1 MFKAG
6 PASAAFSTTRGAF
19 VAEQPHRASLLNRRL
34 GRRRALAAAVT
45 SAFGAAVL
53 VACGSDDDDSDDE
66 NPEAET
72 RTMYASVRSYDA
84 VPDPAEAG
92 RQVQETFVPGVKE
105 VPGFIAYFF
114 IDTGGGTMVS
124 ITVCEDKAGTDES
137 VTRAAQWV
145 EDHPGV
151 VPPATSVVEGTVVSN
166 G

>member
-1 MFKAG
+1 M
-6 PASAAFSTTRGAF
+6 P
-19 VAEQPHRASLLNRRL
+19 EQAHWASLLNRRI
-34 GRRRALAAAVT
+34 GRRRALAATVS

-53 VACGSDDDDSDDE
+53 VACGGGDDDSDDE
-66 NPEAET
+66 NPESET
-72 RTMYASVRSYDA
+72 RTMYASVRSYEG
-84 VPDPAEAG
+84 VGDPQDAG

-124 ITVCEDKAGTDES
+124 ITVCGDKAGTDES

-145 EDHPGV
+145 QDHPDV
-151 VPPATSVVEGTVVSN
+151 IPPATSVVEGSVVSN